1 MALNAKTDPNYVPK
15 RINGKFAPGWSGN
28 PGGSLEATRRSFNKD
43 FLLALA
49 ADFKKH
55 GAAAIEKVREQ
66 QPAAYMKI
74 CALLVPREMKLEH
87 SGGLKAMTDEQIED
101 AIAAIKAWMAA
112 QKAGEGAKVIEGEA
126 EVVPSLP
133 APARPT
139 KASSSGRSDST
150 PPKVLEPVGRHF
162 GVPDGVLDVLVPEVV
177 LQGPRVVSIVR
188 ELESTGMAK
197 HVWVDREWHVG
208 GFPDALDEA
217 VETDGAHWPAALGN
231 EYVGVLRVLAS

>member
-1 MALNAKTDPNYVPK
+1 MALNAKTDPTYSPK

-28 PGGSLEATRRSFNKD
+28 PGGSLEATRRSFNRD

-74 CALLVPREMKLEH
+74 CALLVPREMRLEH
-87 SGGLKAMTDEQIED
+87 SGGVKAMTDEQIVG
-101 AIAAIKAWMAA
+101 AIAAIEAWMAA

-133 APARPT
+133 APGTPT
-139 KASSSGRSDST
+139 T
-150 PPKVLEPVGRHF
+150 
-162 GVPDGVLDVLVPEVV
+162 
-177 LQGPRVVSIVR
+177 
-188 ELESTGMAK
+188 
-197 HVWVDREWHVG
+197 
-208 GFPDALDEA
+208 
-217 VETDGAHWPAALGN
+217 GN
-231 EYVGVLRVLAS
+231 ERSACSQTAATYRKRQE

>member
-55 GAAAIEKVREQ
+55 GAAAIEKVRKT

-87 SGGLKAMTDEQIED
+87 SGGVKAMTDEQIED
-101 AIAAIKAWMAA
+101 AIAAIKALMAA
-112 QKAGEGAKVIEGEA
+112 QAGEAAKVIEGEA

-139 KASSSGRSDST
+139 KAS
-150 PPKVLEPVGRHF
+150 
-162 GVPDGVLDVLVPEVV
+162 
-177 LQGPRVVSIVR
+177 
-188 ELESTGMAK
+188 
-197 HVWVDREWHVG
+197 
-208 GFPDALDEA
+208 
-217 VETDGAHWPAALGN
+217 
-231 EYVGVLRVLAS
+231 